1 MVASLPEV
9 WAHVAPWVIPEP
21 PIRVIGFIK
30 AFHLGERT
38 YECCA
43 DHVRYINWKMQA
55 SVAIDAIYAVSRYK
69 WQYTWQETERLLASS
84 VTAAHRRD

>member
-21 PIRVIGFIK
+21 PICAIGRIA
-30 AFHLGERT
+30 AFHRGEQP
-38 YECCA
+38 YESSGCVA
-43 DHVRYINWKMQA
+43 YTSWKAQA
-55 SVAIDAIYAVSRYK
+55 SVAIGAIYAVSRHK

-84 VTAAHRRD
+84 ITAAHRRD